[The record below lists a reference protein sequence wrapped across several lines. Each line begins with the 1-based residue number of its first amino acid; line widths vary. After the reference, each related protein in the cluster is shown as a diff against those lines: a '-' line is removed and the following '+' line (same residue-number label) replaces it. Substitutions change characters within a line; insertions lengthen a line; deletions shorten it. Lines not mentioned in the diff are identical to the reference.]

1 MAPIG
6 KIYGYVGHPK
16 VNRVLGAAAYNGL
29 EVEVVETQAM
39 RGDTK
44 KPEYLALFPYG
55 KIPGFKGTDGLSLTE
70 GKAIARY
77 VAGLANNAKLLGTDA
92 KSAAF
97 VEQWISFADDE
108 ILNNGIQLMLLTL
121 NIIPYNKAAEQRLWE
136 ALDRSFT
143 FLEAELKKQTFLVG
157 HRVTLADL
165 TLASDL
171 AFIFGRVAGV
181 NFRSKYP
188 NSVRYFN
195 TVVGQPK
202 LLNIFKNV
210 ALLEDNIKFTP
221 PKKDEKPKAAPT
233 PKAEKPKAAPAPKD
247 DEDDEPKAAPKP
259 KNPLDDLPKSSF
271 NLDEWKRTYSNED
284 TREKALPWF
293 FEHFDHEGYSI
304 VKLDYKYNDELQA
317 VFQSNNLIGGFFA
330 RLEASRKY
338 TMGTLGVFGENNDN
352 LISGVMITRGKD
364 PKSVLEVAPDV
375 DSYAITPLDIT
386 KPEDKKFFED
396 MMAWEATVGGK
407 AFADG
412 KIMK

>member
-1 MAPIG
+1 M
-6 KIYGYVGHPK
+6 
-16 VNRVLGAAAYNGL
+16 N
-29 EVEVVETQAM
+29 
-39 RGDTK
+39 
-44 KPEYLALFPYG
+44 
-55 KIPGFKGTDGLSLTE
+55 
-70 GKAIARY
+70 
-77 VAGLANNAKLLGTDA
+77 
-92 KSAAF
+92 
-97 VEQWISFADDE
+97 
-108 ILNNGIQLMLLTL
+108 IQ
-121 NIIPYNKAAEQRLWE
+121 PYNKAAEQSSWE

-143 FLEAELKKQTFLVG
+143 FLEAELKKKTFLSG

-165 TLASDL
+165 TLASNL
-171 AFIFGRVAGV
+171 GFIFARIAGV

-188 NSVRYFN
+188 NTVRYFN
-195 TVVGQPK
+195 TVSNQPK
-202 LLNIFKNV
+202 VLSIWKDQTLT
-210 ALLEDNIKFTP
+210 EDNIKFVP
-221 PKKDEKPKAAPT
+221 PKKEEKPKAAAA
-233 PKAEKPKAAPAPKD
+233 PKAEKPKAAPAPKDD

-293 FEHFDHEGYSI
+293 FEHFDHDGYSI

-338 TMGTLGVFGENNDN
+338 TMGTLGVFGENNNN
-352 LISGVMITRGKD
+352 LISGVMICRGKD
-364 PKSVLEVAPDV
+364 PKTVLEVAPDV
-375 DSYAITPLDIT
+375 DSYAITPLDIS

-396 MMAWEATVGGK
+396 MMAWEATIDGK

>member
-6 KIYGYVGHPK
+6 QIYGYAGHPK
-16 VNRVLGAAAYNGL
+16 VNRVVAAAAYNGAEL
-29 EVEVVETQAM
+29 EIVETQAM
-39 RGDTK
+39 KGDTK

-55 KIPGFKGTDGLSLTE
+55 KIPGFKGSDGFTLIE

-77 VAGLANNAKLLGTDA
+77 VAGLSDNAKLLGTDA
-92 KSAAF
+92 KSAAL
-97 VEQWISFADDE
+97 VDQWISFADDE
-108 ILNNGIQLMLLTL
+108 ILNNGIQLMLLCL
-121 NIIPYNKAAEQRLWE
+121 NVIPYNKAAEQRLWDV
-136 ALDRSFT
+136 LDRAFT
-143 FLEAELKKQTFLVG
+143 FVEAELKKKTFLVG

-165 TLASDL
+165 TLTSDL
-171 AFIFGRVAGV
+171 GFIFGRVGGV

-188 NSVRYFN
+188 NTVRYFN
-195 TVVGQPK
+195 TVTKQPTAMK
-202 LLNIFKNV
+202 AYSTLTL
-210 ALLEDNIKFTP
+210 AEDNIKFVA
-221 PKKDEKPKAAPT
+221 PKKEEKPKAAPA

-247 DEDDEPKAAPKP
+247 DDDDEPKPAPKP

-271 NLDEWKRTYSNED
+271 NLDEWKRTYSNEE
-284 TREKALPWF
+284 TRETALPWF
-293 FEHFDHEGYSI
+293 FKNFDAEGYSI

-338 TMGTLGVFGENNDN
+338 TMGTLGVFGENNAN
-352 LISGVMITRGKD
+352 AISGVMICRGKN

-375 DSYAITPLDIT
+375 DSYDITPLDLS

>member
-1 MAPIG
+1 
-6 KIYGYVGHPK
+6 
-16 VNRVLGAAAYNGL
+16 
-29 EVEVVETQAM
+29 
-39 RGDTK
+39 
-44 KPEYLALFPYG
+44 
-55 KIPGFKGTDGLSLTE
+55 
-70 GKAIARY
+70 
-77 VAGLANNAKLLGTDA
+77 
-92 KSAAF
+92 
-97 VEQWISFADDE
+97 
-108 ILNNGIQLMLLTL
+108 MLLCMG
-121 NIIPYNKAAEQRLWE
+121 IIPYNKALEQRGWE
-136 ALDRSFT
+136 ALDRAFT
-143 FLEAELKKQTFLVG
+143 FLEADLKKKTFLVG

-165 TLASDL
+165 TVASDL

-188 NSVRYFN
+188 NTVRYYN
-195 TVVGQPK
+195 TVAGQPK
-202 LLNIFKNV
+202 VLDIFKNV
-210 ALLEDNIKFTP
+210 TFLEDNIKFTP
-221 PKKDEKPKAAPT
+221 PKKEEKPKAAPA
-233 PKAEKPKAAPAPKD
+233 PKAEKPKAAPAPKDD

-338 TMGTLGVFGENNDN
+338 TMGTMGVFGENNNN
-352 LISGVMITRGKD
+352 LISGVMICRGKD
-364 PKSVLEVAPDV
+364 PKSVLEVAPDF
-375 DSYAITPLDIT
+375 DSYNISPLDVS

-396 MMAWEATVGGK
+396 MMAWEATIDGK

>member
-1 MAPIG
+1 MCT
-6 KIYGYVGHPK
+6 
-16 VNRVLGAAAYNGL
+16 
-29 EVEVVETQAM
+29 ET
-39 RGDTK
+39 DSLLFFHS
-44 KPEYLALFPYG
+44 LA
-55 KIPGFKGTDGLSLTE
+55 
-70 GKAIARY
+70 
-77 VAGLANNAKLLGTDA
+77 VAGLSDNSKLLGTDA
-92 KSAAF
+92 KSAAL
-97 VEQWISFADDE
+97 VNQWVSFAEDE
-108 ILNNGIQLMLLTL
+108 ILNNGVQLMLLCL
-121 NIIPYNKAAEQRLWE
+121 NIIPYNKAAEQRIW
-136 ALDRSFT
+136 ANLDRAFAYV
-143 FLEAELKKQTFLVG
+143 EAELKKKTFIVG

-165 TLASDL
+165 HLAASIGMVFARL
-171 AFIFGRVAGV
+171 GGV

-195 TVVGQPK
+195 TITNQPQVLPIYK
-202 LLNIFKNV
+202 EFKFT
-210 ALLEDNIKFTP
+210 EDNIKFVA
-221 PKKDEKPKAAPT
+221 PKKEEKPKAAAA

-247 DEDDEPKAAPKP
+247 DEDDEPKPAPKP

-293 FEHFDHEGYSI
+293 FEHFDAEGYSI

-338 TMGTLGVFGENNDN
+338 TMGTLGVFGENNNN
-352 LISGVMITRGKD
+352 LITGVLICRGKD
-364 PKSVLEVAPDV
+364 PKSVLEVAPDA
-375 DSYAITPLDIT
+375 DSYAITPLDIS

-396 MMAWEATVGGK
+396 MMAWEAVVDGK

>member
-1 MAPIG
+1 
-6 KIYGYVGHPK
+6 
-16 VNRVLGAAAYNGL
+16 
-29 EVEVVETQAM
+29 M

-55 KIPGFKGTDGLSLTE
+55 KIPAFKGTDGFTLTE
-70 GKAIARY
+70 SKAISRY
-77 VAGLANNAKLLGTDA
+77 IAGLSDNSKLLGTDA
-92 KSAAF
+92 KSAAL
-97 VEQWISFADDE
+97 VNQWVSFAEDE
-108 ILNNGIQLMLLTL
+108 ILNNGVQLMLLCL
-121 NIIPYNKAAEQRLWE
+121 NIIPYNKAAEQRIW
-136 ALDRSFT
+136 ANLDRAFAYV
-143 FLEAELKKQTFLVG
+143 EAELKKKTFIVG

-165 TLASDL
+165 HLAASIGMVFARL
-171 AFIFGRVAGV
+171 GGV

-195 TVVGQPK
+195 TITNQPQVLPIYK
-202 LLNIFKNV
+202 EFKFT
-210 ALLEDNIKFTP
+210 EDNIKFVA
-221 PKKDEKPKAAPT
+221 PKKEEKPKAAAA

-247 DEDDEPKAAPKP
+247 DEDDEPKPAPKP

-293 FEHFDHEGYSI
+293 FEHFDAEGYSI

-338 TMGTLGVFGENNDN
+338 TMGTLGVFGENNNN
-352 LISGVMITRGKD
+352 LITGVLICRGKD
-364 PKSVLEVAPDV
+364 PKSVLEVAPDA
-375 DSYAITPLDIT
+375 DSYAITPLDIS

-396 MMAWEATVGGK
+396 MMAWEAVVDGK